1 MSLDRSS
8 NDLRA
13 YFFDMNNNAMLLFNK
28 NLILIDCN
36 EIVFK
41 GVQFNKDQIIG
52 LHVTQFYP
60 NAEKEGWLELYKK
73 VLETGEIIV
82 KEEYKPHPSL
92 GNNIT
97 RVKCFKVEEGLGVN
111 VEVITESK
119 QTYYDLETFVY
130 KVSHD
135 LRTPVVN
142 LLGLID
148 MIKSESNRNDYN
160 VDALEMIEN
169 QTKILDRILKNLI
182 KTLQLK
188 INKAEFE
195 IIDFNSLID
204 EILDSLSHMDG
215 IKEIFIEKK
224 INIQKTFYSN
234 KVLLTFLLQNIFNN
248 AIKFKRQIHNS
259 RIEIEVNELNNGLNI
274 IIFDNGIG
282 ISEKEQYMIYDLF
295 HKGEH
300 FPYGNGLGLFTVFQ
314 ILQKLDGFIKCQSNE
329 GEYTK
334 FSIYIPNN
342 PL

>member
-97 RVKCFKVEEGLGVN
+97 RVKCFKVEEGLGVI

-119 QTYYDLETFVY
+119 QTYYDLQTFVY

-148 MIKSESNRNDYN
+148 MVKSESNRNDYN

-188 INKAEFE
+188 INNAEFE
-195 IIDFNSLID
+195 IIDFNNLID
-204 EILDSLSHMDG
+204 EILDSLSHLDG

-234 KVLLTFLLQNIFNN
+234 KVLLTFLLQNFFIMQLNLN
-248 AIKFKRQIHNS
+248 VKF
-259 RIEIEVNELNNGLNI
+259 I
-274 IIFDNGIG
+274 IL
-282 ISEKEQYMIYDLF
+282 E
-295 HKGEH
+295 
-300 FPYGNGLGLFTVFQ
+300 
-314 ILQKLDGFIKCQSNE
+314 
-329 GEYTK
+329 
-334 FSIYIPNN
+334 
-342 PL
+342 